1 MAYSYD
7 IPNMSGGMDSLLSNF
22 STAVPVFIPMFLLF
36 VYSVVAL
43 GGSIA
48 QRNKTGFSD
57 YPLWS
62 MLGCIAILMVS
73 LGLAIGTNIISPVV
87 LTVVVT
93 ITIANGV
100 WLFLDTN
107 RNEAFT

>member
-48 QRNKTGFSD
+48 QRRRTGFSD